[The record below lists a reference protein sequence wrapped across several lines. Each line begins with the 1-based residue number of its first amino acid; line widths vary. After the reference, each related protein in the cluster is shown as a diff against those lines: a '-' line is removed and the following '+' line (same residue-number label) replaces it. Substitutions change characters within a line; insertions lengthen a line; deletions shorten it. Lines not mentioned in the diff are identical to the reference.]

1 MAAAG
6 AGLPGGTAF
15 YQYRGPSGSELTP
28 RVAWPPAVPQAGPW
42 PGCLSLPV
50 ERSVLLQV
58 EPIYW
63 NFGPSAANVGVL
75 R

>member
-6 AGLPGGTAF
+6 ARLPGGTAF
-15 YQYRGPSGSELTP
+15 YQYRVP
-28 RVAWPPAVPQAGPW
+28 VAVSPLPEWLAAPAVPQAGPW

-63 NFGPSAANVGVL
+63 NFGPSAANVEVL